1 MESLSLTS
9 VEKFSILGPMSWKS
23 PKLALLVFAFA
34 ISGCASD
41 SWTKTDTKYEIA
53 FQVIN
58 AADAYTTSRIR
69 HTYGVEET
77 NPITRAIVGAQP
89 NEADVALLFITYGIS
104 HYVIARALP
113 EKWRRFYQVGT
124 ALYSASLVIE
134 NCNLGLCP

>member
-1 MESLSLTS
+1 MQHLIIHWQDEEMTVTS
-9 VEKFSILGPMSWKS
+9 ANILMTVIL
-23 PKLALLVFAFA
+23 LAPA

-69 HTYGVEET
+69 HTYGVEEM
-77 NPITRAIVGAQP
+77 NPITRAIVGSQP
-89 NEADVALLFITYGIS
+89 NETDVALLFITYGIS
-104 HYVIARALP
+104 HYVIATVLP
-113 EKWRRFYQVGT
+113 AKWRRFYQVGT
-124 ALYSASLVIE
+124 TLYSASLVIE